1 MTKQK
6 KESRGAQQRRK
17 HWQDRLAAAKSAY
30 AAQLEEIE
38 RNEAMYD
45 GTRECALPGG
55 GTASRKS
62 SNVRN
67 IVYELVESQVDA
79 TVPMPR
85 VEAVHECDAPLAK
98 AVEALLR
105 HKAQLLHLADLNDV
119 QERTTP
125 VQGASFWQVEWNARA
140 GFHCTLGDIAVTD
153 RHPRQIIPQ
162 PGVSELEKMDYVFV
176 LVSKSK
182 REIERRYGVDAAALD
197 EEEPAV
203 RGADAKPTDELVTQ
217 NIAYYRN
224 RRGGVGVFSWAGGVT
239 LEDEADCQAR
249 REEVCAECGAPAEG
263 GVCPVCGSEKTVT
276 RARTHQVLNRSV
288 ALFGGGTARA
298 GERVPDYNPAR
309 FPLVVRRNVSRFG
322 SLLGASDAA
331 VVRDQQE
338 TIKKLG
344 AKIDEKVLKGGSF
357 VTLPDGVR
365 VETTDRELKILRV
378 KNPADKALIDVLNV
392 QPDVSKDRAV
402 LEENYQWA
410 KSTLGITDAFQG
422 KYDSSALSGTAKQ
435 FSANQSAGRLQS
447 KREQKNA
454 AYARLYEM
462 MFRYLLAYADQPV
475 PYAAKSADGT
485 QCFAHFNRWDFL
497 RRDEAGELYWND
509 EFIFSVDPS
518 ATLSS
523 NRSVLWE
530 QMDAKYQSGAF
541 GPVQDVRS
549 RLLYW
554 TLLERLDY
562 PHAGEV
568 KADLERQAAQE
579 ATGGGEWNALSE
591 MRR

>member
-1 MTKQK
+1 MARQK
-6 KESRGAQQRRK
+6 KETRASAQRRK
-17 HWQDRLAAAKSAY
+17 HWQDRLAAARAAY
-30 AAQLEEIE
+30 ASEL
-38 RNEAMYD
+38 EAMEQNDALYA
-45 GTRECALPGG
+45 GTRECASPGG
-55 GTASRKS
+55 GTAARKS

-67 IVYELVESQVDA
+67 IVYELVESQVDP

-85 VEAVHECDAPLAK
+85 VEAVHEGDEALAK

-105 HKAQLLHLADLNDV
+105 HKAQLLHFSEMNDV

-125 VQGASFWQVEWNARA
+125 VLGASFWQVDWDARA
-140 GFHCTLGDIAVTD
+140 GFHCTLGDVSVTD

-182 REIERRYGVDAAALD
+182 RELARRYGVDSDALD
-197 EEEPAV
+197 GEEPGA
-203 RGADAKPTDELVTQ
+203 RGPEAKPTDELVTQ
-217 NIAYYRN
+217 IIAYYRN
-224 RRGGVGVFSWAGGVT
+224 RRGGVGMFSWAGEAT
-239 LEDEADCQAR
+239 LADEPECQAR
-249 REEVCAECGAPAEG
+249 LEEVCARCGAPVRG
-263 GVCPVCGSEKTVT
+263 GVCTVCGSDKTAL
-276 RARTHQVLNRSV
+276 RARCCQTLSHDV
-288 ALFGGGTARA
+288 ALYGGGTARR
-298 GERVPDYNPAR
+298 GERVPDYDPGR

-322 SLLGASDAA
+322 SLLGTSDAS

-338 TIKKLG
+338 AIKKLG
-344 AKIDEKVLKGGSF
+344 TKIDEKVLKGGSF

-422 KYDSSALSGTAKQ
+422 KYDSSAISGTAKE
-435 FSANQSAGRLQS
+435 FSANQAAGRLQS

-462 MFRYLLAYADQPV
+462 MFRFLLAYADQPV
-475 PYAAKSADGT
+475 PYAERAADGS
-485 QCFAHFNRWDFL
+485 QRFSHFDRWQFL
-497 RRDEAGELYWND
+497 RRDDAGELYWND

-541 GPVQDVRS
+541 GPAQDVSS

-568 KADLERQAAQE
+568 KAELEKQAASAAAQQ
-579 ATGGGEWNALSE
+579 GGETIALPE
-591 MRR
+591 L

>member
-1 MTKQK
+1 MARPK
-6 KESRGAQQRRK
+6 KETRAAQRRRAL
-17 HWQDRLAAAKSAY
+17 WQDRLANAKAAY
-30 AAQLEEIE
+30 AAQLSEMDANDALYEG
-38 RNEAMYD
+38 AKD
-45 GTRECALPGG
+45 CAAPGG
-55 GTASRKS
+55 GTAARKA

-67 IVYELVESQVDA
+67 IVYELVESQVDP

-85 VEAVHECDAPLAK
+85 VEAVHEGDEKLAK

-105 HKAQLLHLADLNDV
+105 HKAQLLHFSEINDV

-125 VQGASFWQVEWNARA
+125 VQGASFWQVEWDARA
-140 GFHCTLGDIAVTD
+140 GFHCTMGDVAVTD

-162 PGVSELEKMDYVFV
+162 PGVYELGEMDYVFV

-182 REIERRYGVDAAALD
+182 RELARRYGVDVGSLG
-197 EEEPAV
+197 EEEPGV
-203 RGADAKPTDELVTQ
+203 RGTGAAPSDEMVTQ

-224 RRGGVGVFSWAGGVT
+224 RRGGIGLFSWAENVT
-239 LEDEADCQAR
+239 LEDDPDCQAR
-249 REEVCAECGAPAEG
+249 SEEVCAECGAPAEN
-263 GVCPVCGSEKTVT
+263 GVCPKCGSRRTET
-276 RARTHQVLNRSV
+276 RARRGGVLTHAV
-288 ALFGGGTARA
+288 ALWDGGAA
-298 GERVPDYNPAR
+298 MPGEFVPDYNPGR
-309 FPLVVRRNVSRFG
+309 YPIVERRNVSRFG
-322 SLLGASDAA
+322 ALLGTSDAA

-344 AKIDEKVLKGGSF
+344 TKIDEKVLKGGSF

-365 VETTDRELKILRV
+365 IETTDRELKILRV

-422 KYDSSALSGTAKQ
+422 KYDSSAISGTAKE
-435 FSANQSAGRLQS
+435 FSANQAAGRLQS

-462 MFRYLLAYADQPV
+462 MFRFLLAYADQPV
-475 PYAAKSADGT
+475 PYAERAADGT
-485 QCFAHFNRWDFL
+485 LCYAHFNRWDFL

-541 GPVQDVRS
+541 GPVQDVQS

-568 KADLERQAAQE
+568 KAAVEREAAQQ
-579 ATGGGEWNALSE
+579 TVMQGGEMNALPQV
-591 MRR
+591 